1 VGIIKMGFVKTGIRV
16 SNPSDPSK
24 YAELELLVD
33 TGATFT
39 LIPRAVFQE
48 IGVEADTK
56 FKLRVADGRFI
67 ERDGT
72 TVWVEV
78 AGKGYKVPVLIGEE
92 EDAPVLGVT
101 TLEILGLEV
110 DPITQRLKPTE
121 YLLL

>member
-1 VGIIKMGFVKTGIRV
+1 MGFVKTGVRV
-16 SNPSDPSK
+16 SNPSNPSK

-39 LIPRAVFQE
+39 LIPGALFKE
-48 IGVEADTK
+48 IGVEADAK
-56 FKLRVADGRFI
+56 FRLRTADGRFI
-67 ERDGT
+67 ERDGG

-78 AGKGYKVPVLIGEE
+78 EGKGYKVPVVVGEG
-92 EDAPVLGVT
+92 EDVPVLGIT

-110 DPITQRLKPTE
+110 DPITKKLKPTE

>member
-1 VGIIKMGFVKTGIRV
+1 MGFLKTRVKV
-16 SNPSDPSK
+16 ANASDPSK

-39 LIPRAVFQE
+39 LIPNAVFRE

-67 ERDGT
+67 ERDGS

-78 AGKGYKVPVLIGEE
+78 EGKGYKVPVIVGE
-92 EDAPVLGVT
+92 
-101 TLEILGLEV
+101 
-110 DPITQRLKPTE
+110 
-121 YLLL
+121 

>member
-1 VGIIKMGFVKTGIRV
+1 MGFVKTRVQV
-16 SNPSDPSK
+16 SNPSNLSQS
-24 YAELELLVD
+24 AELELLVD

-39 LIPRAVFQE
+39 LIPKVIFKE

-56 FKLRVADGRFI
+56 FKLRIADGRFI
-67 ERDGT
+67 ERGGG

-78 AGKGYKVPVLIGEE
+78 EGKGYKVPVIFGEE
-92 EDAPVLGVT
+92 EDVPVLGVT

-110 DPITQRLKPTE
+110 DPITKKLKPTE